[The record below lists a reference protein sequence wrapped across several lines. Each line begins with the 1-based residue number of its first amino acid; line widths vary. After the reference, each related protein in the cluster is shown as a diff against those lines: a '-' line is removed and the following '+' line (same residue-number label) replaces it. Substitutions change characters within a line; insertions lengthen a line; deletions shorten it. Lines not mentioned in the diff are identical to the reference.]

1 MNLLEEQMRK
11 LAQLVEEQ
19 AQAIQQAL
27 ASARELESRVGEEQR
42 VTTQLQEQIEA
53 LRTKAGTSASQATAE
68 INALQARLTEEQKRA
83 ADVEEQGRAL
93 RAEMTNTA
101 NQATARIANLE
112 ARLAEEKRKSAQLA
126 ERIAQ
131 LEPFVGY
138 VDRLQQALTEISKL
152 STKRTPA

>member
-11 LAQLVEEQ
+11 LAQLAEEQ

-27 ASARELESRVGEEQR
+27 TSARELESRVGEEQR

-53 LRTKAGTSASQATAE
+53 LRTKAGTSANQAAAE

-83 ADVEEQGRAL
+83 AHVEEQRRAL

-101 NQATARIANLE
+101 NQVTARLANLE

-138 VDRLQQALTEISKL
+138 VDRLKQALTEISKL